1 MKRGQR
7 QDKQR
12 ARALSL
18 EHQELKA
25 EIDQIR
31 HKMESVRSQFEEV
44 VDPTLIDCY
53 IYELKAVQLRYQFLL
68 RRFKLL
74 EKVCAADYDSQNVTG
89 GCNIQ
94 HEYLV

>member
-1 MKRGQR
+1 MKREQR
-7 QDKQR
+7 QNPKQ

-25 EIDQIR
+25 EISQIQY
-31 HKMESVRSQFEEV
+31 KMESVRSQFEEA
-44 VDPTLIDCY
+44 VDPTLIDCC

-74 EKVCAADYDSQNVTG
+74 EEACAADCKSQNVTG
-89 GCNIQ
+89 GYSIQ

>member
-1 MKRGQR
+1 MKSGQR
-7 QDKQR
+7 HAKKQT
-12 ARALSL
+12 RALSL

-25 EIDQIR
+25 EINRTRYQ
-31 HKMESVRSQFEEV
+31 MESVCSQFEET

-74 EKVCAADYDSQNVTG
+74 EEACAADPFLS
-89 GCNIQ
+89 
-94 HEYLV
+94 

>member
-1 MKRGQR
+1 MKREQR
-7 QDKQR
+7 QRRKQ

-31 HKMESVRSQFEEV
+31 HKMDSVRSQFEEV
-44 VDPTLIDCY
+44 IDPTLIDCY

-74 EKVCAADYDSQNVTG
+74 EEACAADYESQNATG
-89 GCNIQ
+89 GYRIQ